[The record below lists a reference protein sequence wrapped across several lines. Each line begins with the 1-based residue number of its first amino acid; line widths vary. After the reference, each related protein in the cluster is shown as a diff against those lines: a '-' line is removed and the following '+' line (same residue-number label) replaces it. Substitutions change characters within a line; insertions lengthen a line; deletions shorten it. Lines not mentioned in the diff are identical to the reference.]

1 MARRAGA
8 NSRPRKRR
16 KPSDGSR
23 HTVLLFA
30 FFVLFSAVALRL
42 VWIQG
47 VKSQSY
53 AAAAESQRMKN
64 IELSPRRGTIYDRE
78 GEPLAVSIESK
89 TVFVSPRQID
99 DKPGTARQIA
109 RILGG
114 SAREYYSKIATDSG
128 FEYLARKVDLAQAKE
143 LADLK
148 LKGVGFED
156 DFKRMYPSG
165 DLACQTLGFVG
176 VDDSGLAG
184 IELEYNSI
192 LAGKP
197 GFIIGERD
205 PKMRPIPGGVQKVI
219 DPVHGHD
226 IVLTIDKDIQYQ
238 SQVAL
243 NAAVKQYK
251 AKSGS
256 VIIMDTRSGEILA
269 VASYPGYNPNLYG
282 KAKAT
287 AIRNKPITDS
297 YEPGST
303 LKCLTAAAAIEKGLF
318 TPKSM
323 LDLPPT
329 LRVGDRVIHES
340 HGRGAVRWSLTDIV
354 TESSNVGTVKIG
366 LKLGEEGL
374 YDSFSAFGL
383 TEKPGVDFPGQAM
396 GWLPPTEQW
405 SASSIGNIPFG
416 QGVSVTPMQLARAI
430 GAIANK
436 GVMTTPHLL
445 RAVPQSPDAEM
456 VWPKRRAVSESTSRQ
471 MTEMLTDVVKRGTG
485 TAAAVKGFTV
495 AGKTGTA
502 QKALTNGRGY
512 AKGSYVGSFI
522 GYLPAEDPR
531 VLICVTI
538 DEPRAGYYGG
548 TCAAPTFS
556 KLAQFSVAHLK
567 ITAPKKHKKT
577 PAKHEPERSSVSTVS
592 GSGKRD

>member
-1 MARRAGA
+1 MARDTARRP
-8 NSRPRKRR
+8 RPRKRV
-16 KPSDGSR
+16 KSSDGGR
-23 HTVLLFA
+23 HTALLLA
-30 FFVLFSAVALRL
+30 FLVLFGVIAVRL

-47 VKSQSY
+47 VRSKDY

-89 TVFVSPRQID
+89 TIFVSPRQID
-99 DKPGTARQIA
+99 DKVGTARQLA
-109 RILGG
+109 RVLGG
-114 SAREYYSKIATDSG
+114 SARDYYSKIATDSG
-128 FEYLARKVDLAQAKE
+128 FAYLARKVDLAQARE
-143 LADLK
+143 LEDLK

-156 DFKRMYPSG
+156 DFKRMYPAG

-184 IELEYNSI
+184 IELEYDSI

-243 NAAVKQYK
+243 NKAVKQYK

-256 VIIMDTRSGEILA
+256 VIVMDPRSGEILA

-282 KAKAT
+282 KACAS

-303 LKCLTAAAAIEKGLF
+303 LKCLTAAAAIEQGLF
-318 TPKSM
+318 TPDSV

-366 LKLGEEGL
+366 LKLGEDGL

-396 GWLPPTEQW
+396 GWLPPTDQW

-430 GAIANK
+430 GALANK
-436 GVMTTPHLL
+436 GIMTTPHLL
-445 RAVPQSPDAEM
+445 RAVPQSPDAEV
-456 VWPKRRAVSESTSRQ
+456 VWPTRRAVSASTASQ
-471 MTEMLTDVVKRGTG
+471 MTTMLTDVVKRGTG

-502 QKALTNGRGY
+502 QKARAGSRGY
-512 AKGSYVGSFI
+512 AEGSYVGSFI

-531 VLICVTI
+531 LLICVTI

-556 KLAQFSVAHLK
+556 KLAEFSVTHLK
-567 ITAPKKHKKT
+567 ITAPKKHKAGKRVSA
-577 PAKHEPERSSVSTVS
+577 AKRSSVSTVS